1 MSEETAGET
10 ADVTATAVS
19 VESVLMVS
27 QILQLIRAIG
37 NQRRP
42 QKKHGHRVGTH

>member
-1 MSEETAGET
+1 MSEETVGET
-10 ADVTATAVS
+10 AEVTATAVS

-27 QILQLIRAIG
+27 RILQLIGAIG

-42 QKKHGHRVGTH
+42 QKKHGHHGGRH